1 MKYLSAVLPIVLC
14 ATVSAG
20 LTGTC
25 PRLQPEDRID
35 VADENLNGI
44 AEFAGRLINPPFL
57 FGSGGVESRNPGKPN
72 ADVVKD

>member
-1 MKYLSAVLPIVLC
+1 MFC
-14 ATVSAG
+14 ATASAG
-20 LTGTC
+20 LTSTG

-44 AEFAGRLINPPFL
+44 AEFTGRLINPPFL
-57 FGSGGVESRNPGKPN
+57 FGSGGVELRTPGKPN